1 MFSSPFIVIVLVSVF
16 SVLMLLSAVRVVR
29 ARSWAA
35 RLNDLLIGLAGGGL
49 ALAVLSGFRGPVG
62 VFPAVPL
69 LALAGAWFVFLAAS
83 RGRRIFRRTDRGR
96 AAALYSAV
104 LIGIGAWSVISA
116 SGATGAGQDHPGQ
129 ELGGIIVHL
138 AGAIALVLAGAG
150 WLLAT
155 FATPADTGMTPVSRT
170 RGLQEALL
178 AVGLAVFFYAAS

>member
-1 MFSSPFIVIVLVSVF
+1 MFSSPVIVIVLVSVF
-16 SVLMLLSAVRVVR
+16 SVLMLISAVRVVR

-35 RLNDLLIGLAGGGL
+35 RLNDLLIGLAGGVL
-49 ALAVLSGFRGPVG
+49 ALAVLSGFRGRVG

-69 LALAGAWFVFLAAS
+69 LALAGAWFLFRAAF
-83 RGRRIFRRTDRGR
+83 RGRRIFRGTDRGR

-104 LIGIGAWSVISA
+104 LIGIGTWSVV
-116 SGATGAGQDHPGQ
+116 SGSRAGGAGQDHPGQ

-138 AGAIALVLAGAG
+138 TGAIALVLAGAG

-155 FATPADTGMTPVSRT
+155 FATPAETGMTPVSRT